1 MFKKLVSKLL
11 SKENSV
17 SESEGF
23 FLRVSCDKCGEQFN
37 LFINKSYELS
47 QNFEQNGSVT
57 YFLKKTV
64 FGVGCKN
71 RILVNMQFD
80 SAKNL
85 LSRQIEN
92 GHFIED

>member
-11 SKENSV
+11 NKENSV
-17 SESEGF
+17 SESDGF
-23 FLRVSCDKCGEQFN
+23 FLRVSCNKCGEQFN

-92 GHFIED
+92 GQFIED